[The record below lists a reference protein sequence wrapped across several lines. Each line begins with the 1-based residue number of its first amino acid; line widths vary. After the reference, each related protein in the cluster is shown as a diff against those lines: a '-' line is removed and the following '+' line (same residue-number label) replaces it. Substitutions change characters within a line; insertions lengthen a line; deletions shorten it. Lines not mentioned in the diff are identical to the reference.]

1 MAAGAYDMVCEQGA
15 TFSRTLTVKDSNGD
29 ARDLS
34 SYTGRMHVRRTTGS
48 STTIIELTT
57 ANGRM
62 STNSSGEI
70 VLSISATDTAALTD
84 GGVYD
89 LEIEDSEGNV
99 ERVVE
104 GIFTLD
110 LEVTR

>member
-1 MAAGAYDMVCEQGA
+1 MSAGAYDITCEQGA
-15 TFSRTLTVKDSNGD
+15 TFNRTLTVKDSGGT

-34 SYTGRMHVRRTTGS
+34 TYTARMHVRRTTDS
-48 STTIIELTT
+48 ASTLLELTT
-57 ANGRM
+57 ENGRL
-62 STNSSGEI
+62 SLNSSGEI
-70 VLSISATDTAALTD
+70 NISISATDTALLTD

-89 LEIEDSEGNV
+89 LEIVDASSNV

-104 GIFTLD
+104 GFFVLD

>member
-1 MAAGAYDMVCEQGA
+1 MSAGAYDITCEQGA
-15 TFSRTLTVKDSNGD
+15 TFNRTLTVKDSNGD

-34 SYTGRMHVRRTTGS
+34 TYTARMQVRRTTS
-48 STTIIELTT
+48 SSDTIVELTT
-57 ANGRM
+57 ENNRI
-62 STNSSGEI
+62 SLNSSGEI
-70 VLSISATDTAALTD
+70 ILSLPATATAALTD

-104 GIFTLD
+104 GIFVLD

>member
-1 MAAGAYDMVCEQGA
+1 MSAGAYDITCEQGT
-15 TFSRTLTVKDSNGD
+15 TFNRTLTVKDSNGD

-34 SYTGRMHVRRTTGS
+34 TYTARMHVRRTTASS
-48 STTIIELTT
+48 STLIELTT
-57 ANGRM
+57 ENNRI
-62 STNSSGEI
+62 SLNSSGQI
-70 VLSISATDTAALTD
+70 TLSLTANETAALAE

-89 LEIEDSEGNV
+89 LELVDSSSNV

-104 GIFTLD
+104 GAFILD

>member
-1 MAAGAYDMVCEQGA
+1 MSAGAYDITCEQGA

-34 SYTGRMHVRRTTGS
+34 DYTARMQVRRTTSS
-48 STTIIELTT
+48 STTLVELTT
-57 ANGRM
+57 ENGKI
-62 STNSSGEI
+62 SLNSNGEI
-70 VLSISATDTAALTD
+70 SLSLSATETAALTD
-84 GGVYD
+84 EGVYD
-89 LEIEDSEGNV
+89 LEIEDSSGNV

-104 GIFTLD
+104 GSFNLD

>member
-1 MAAGAYDMVCEQGA
+1 MGAGAYDITCEQGA

-34 SYTGRMHVRRTTGS
+34 AYTARMQVRRTTSS
-48 STTIIELTT
+48 STTLVELTT
-57 ANGRM
+57 ENGRIFL
-62 STNSSGEI
+62 NSDGEI
-70 VLSISATDTAALTD
+70 SLSLSASETAALTD
-84 GGVYD
+84 EGVYD
-89 LEIEDSEGNV
+89 LEIEDSSGNV

-104 GIFTLD
+104 GSFNLD

>member
-1 MAAGAYDMVCEQGA
+1 MSAGAYDITCEQGT
-15 TFSRTLTVKDSNGD
+15 TFNRTLTVKDSNGD

-34 SYTGRMHVRRTTGS
+34 TYTARMHVRRTTAS
-48 STTIIELTT
+48 ASTLIELTT
-57 ANGRM
+57 ENNRI
-62 STNSSGEI
+62 SLNSSGQI
-70 VLSISATDTAALTD
+70 TLLLSANETAALAE

-89 LEIEDSEGNV
+89 LELVDASSNV

-104 GIFTLD
+104 GAFILD

>member
-1 MAAGAYDMVCEQGA
+1 MSAGAYDITCEQGA

-34 SYTGRMHVRRTTGS
+34 DYTARMQVRRTTSS
-48 STTIIELTT
+48 STTLVELTT
-57 ANGRM
+57 ENGRI
-62 STNSSGEI
+62 SLNSDGEI
-70 VLSISATDTAALTD
+70 SLSLSATETAALTD
-84 GGVYD
+84 EGVYD
-89 LEIEDSEGNV
+89 LEIEDSSGNV

-104 GIFTLD
+104 GSFNLD

>member
-1 MAAGAYDMVCEQGA
+1 MSAGAYDITCEQGV
-15 TFSRTLTVKDSNGD
+15 TFNRTLTVKDSNGD

-34 SYTGRMHVRRTTGS
+34 TYTARMQVRRTTGS
-48 STTIIELTT
+48 SDTIVELTT
-57 ANGRM
+57 ENSRI
-62 STNSSGEI
+62 SLNSSGQI
-70 VLSISATDTAALTD
+70 TLSLPATVTASLTD

-104 GIFTLD
+104 GIFVLD

>member
-1 MAAGAYDMVCEQGA
+1 MSAGVYDITCEQGA
-15 TFSRTLTVKDSNGD
+15 TFNRTLTVKDSNGD

-34 SYTGRMHVRRTTGS
+34 TYTARMQVRRTTS
-48 STTIIELTT
+48 SSDTIVELTT
-57 ANGRM
+57 ENSRI
-62 STNSSGEI
+62 SLNSSGQI
-70 VLSISATDTAALTD
+70 TLSLSASVTAGLSD

-104 GIFTLD
+104 GIFVLD